1 MDVDQLVAKQ
11 KGVANLDL
19 YGLTSINKD
28 VAQELAKF
36 KGGWLLLGLTS
47 IDKDVAQELAKFKG
61 G

>member
-1 MDVDQLVAKQ
+1 MAKQ